1 MSSKTEIIHQVT
13 EISVSYHNRVKSSER
28 FKISRSSDAYEL
40 LLTNWD
46 DTIELYE
53 SFKIIMLNK
62 ANKVLGISNIS
73 NGGVSGTVVDP
84 KRVFQTA
91 LKANA
96 CGLILCHN
104 HPSGTTTPSEAD
116 IKITH
121 KIKQA
126 GIFLEISVL
135 DHLIVTPESFYSFA
149 DEGTL

>member
-1 MSSKTEIIHQVT
+1 M
-13 EISVSYHNRVKSSER
+13 
-28 FKISRSSDAYEL
+28 
-40 LLTNWD
+40 
-46 DTIELYE
+46 
-53 SFKIIMLNK
+53 
-62 ANKVLGISNIS
+62 GISCIG

-84 KRVFQTA
+84 KRIFQTA

-104 HPSGTTTPSEAD
+104 HPSGTTSPSEAD
-116 IKITH
+116 IKITN
-121 KIKQA
+121 KIKNA

>member
-104 HPSGTTTPSEAD
+104 HPSGTTTPSDAD
-116 IKITH
+116 IKITN

>member
-13 EISVSYHNRVKSSER
+13 EISVTYHNRVKSSER

-62 ANKVLGISNIS
+62 ANKVLGISIIS

-116 IKITH
+116 IKITN